1 MSNYGYIMRGSA
13 TNGVNGKRT
22 VMAYK
27 DKEGVHTIRIPR
39 FSADKAVNKN
49 YRFGDKNNR
58 NVDRIMKTA
67 PILAARGDESSQCTT
82 MGKETVVQKK
92 IQAYLN
98 FPSLLLPMT

>member
-1 MSNYGYIMRGSA
+1 MRGSA
-13 TNGVNGKRT
+13 TDGVNGKIT
-22 VMAYK
+22 VMAYN
-27 DKEGVHTIRIPR
+27 EGVHTIRIPH

-49 YRFGDKNNR
+49 YRFGDKYNR
-58 NVDRIMKTA
+58 CVDQIMETA

-98 FPSLLLPMT
+98 IPSLLLPMT